1 MSNARKLVVKLLTRM
16 DENNS
21 YSNLLLSDALKKSEL
36 SSQDKKFASAL
47 FYGVIERKYTLDEI
61 IRKLSAIKS
70 HKLNPEVRNII
81 RIALYQLLYL
91 DSVPDNAAVDESVK
105 LVKQTRNPTC
115 SGYVNA
121 ILREFIR
128 SGKKL
133 PVKNCRTE
141 QLAVDYSCPPW
152 LVSKW
157 LKEYSDSICYDM
169 LRTSLGQ
176 APTSV
181 RVNTVHAPLEDT
193 LKMLDEE
200 GIGYDRIK
208 VLPNCLNLHMNGS
221 VENTKAYLCG
231 RIHVQDISSQFCAAA
246 LEAKENDIVLDMCA
260 APGGKTFT
268 IAEYMNDKGTIYAF
282 DLHENRVKLIKSGA
296 KRLGLECI
304 KARTNDGKEHC
315 KDMPKADK
323 VLCDVPCS
331 GLGVI
336 RRKPEIKY
344 KDPSDFERLPD
355 IQYMILDNAASYVK
369 REGILVYS
377 TCTLSRAENDKV
389 VDSFL
394 HHHPEF
400 VGFRLGDGFGYDRN
414 KTRVTITP
422 GVFNSDGFFI
432 AKFRKIR

>member
-296 KRLGLECI
+296 ERLGL
-304 KARTNDGKEHC
+304 KSVSAAVNNAKEHNESL
-315 KDMPKADK
+315 PAADK

-344 KDPSDFERLPD
+344 KPEEELERLPEIQLD
-355 IQYMILDNAASYVK
+355 ILKTSAAYV
-369 REGILVYS
+369 RTGGILVYS
-377 TCTLSRAENDKV
+377 TCSLSKAENDDV
-389 VDSFL
+389 VQSFL
-394 HHHPEF
+394 SENADFEP
-400 VGFRLGDGFGYDRN
+400 VPLGELGGRSFDN
-414 KTRVTITP
+414 SQLT
-422 GVFNSDGFFI
+422 VFPDMFDSDGFFI
-432 AKFRKIR
+432 AKFRRLR

>member
-21 YSNLLLSDALKKSEL
+21 YSNLLLSDALNKSDL
-36 SSQDKKFASAL
+36 SGQDKKFASAL

-81 RIALYQLLYL
+81 RIALYQLLYM

-115 SGYVNA
+115 SGYANA

-133 PVKNCRTE
+133 PVMGCRTD
-141 QLAVDYSCPPW
+141 QIAVDYSCPPW
-152 LVSKW
+152 LVRKW
-157 LKEYSDSICYDM
+157 SKEYNDRICLDM

-181 RVNTVHAPLEDT
+181 RVNTLHAPLEDT
-193 LKMLDEE
+193 LKMLEEE
-200 GIGYDRIK
+200 GIVYDRIK
-208 VLPNCLNLHMNGS
+208 VLPDCLNLHFNGS
-221 VENTKAYLCG
+221 VENTKAYMCG
-231 RIHVQDISSQFCAAA
+231 RLHVQDISSQFCAAA
-246 LEAKENDIVLDMCA
+246 LEAKEDDIVLDMCA

-268 IAEYMNDKGTIYAF
+268 IAEYMNDKGIIYAF
-282 DLHENRVKLIKSGA
+282 DLHENRVKLIKEGA
-296 KRLGLECI
+296 KRLGLNCI
-304 KARTNDGKEHC
+304 KARPNDAKEHC
-315 KDMPKADK
+315 KDMPKADRI
-323 VLCDVPCS
+323 LCDVPCS

-355 IQYMILDNAASYVK
+355 IQYKILDNAASYLK
-369 REGILVYS
+369 RNGILVYS
-377 TCTLSRAENDKV
+377 TCTLSRAENDEV

-400 VGFRLGDGFGYDRN
+400 TSFRLGDRFGSDRN
-414 KTRVTITP
+414 KSRVTITP

-432 AKFRKIR
+432 AKLRKIR